1 MVPAPEIDV
10 LPPELLEKI
19 FHGLRG
25 PGGLFTCHLIF
36 LSVVEPEPEDP

>member
-25 PGGLFTCHLIF
+25 PGTLFICHLFF
-36 LSVVEPEPEDP
+36 LSVLPELEN